1 MAGRGTARAVAV
13 GSLGLSIACYG
24 LTVVGAGFVSGV
36 TPPTAADL
44 VWFTGF
50 LAFPLV
56 GAVIAVHRPAN
67 RVGWLFLAVGVLQ
80 FGAAV
85 LDGLAQH
92 TLTTCP
98 GCPMGPVLVLAQNAL
113 FAVAWVCATTYP
125 LLLFPDGRPPSPRW
139 AWIRPAT
146 TVALVV
152 VVASVVV
159 TPGRVIEDDA
169 AANPFGVPALAGLA
183 PLITNVTLF
192 ALLALTLAAM
202 ASFIVRWRRAGGV
215 DRRRLAWLALAA
227 LIFIGTTLTGLL
239 VDRWTA
245 PWVGALLESVGIA
258 ALPVATGMAVL
269 RANLFDIATVLDRT
283 LTYTALSAIV
293 VVTYLGCLAV
303 TSALLDPAGS
313 RGSSLVATAVV
324 AVSLNPV
331 KDRLMSGIDRLL
343 FGDRDRPYE
352 VVTRL
357 AERLSRTEALE
368 ELLQTVTETLTTML
382 RVPYARVV
390 PGDLVDPP
398 ADAHP
403 FPLVSNGRQEGILLV
418 GRRGGDTPFEARE
431 LDLLGDLA
439 GQIAVAVRAA
449 RLEEDLRESRE
460 RIVRAR
466 EEERR
471 RLRRDLHDGLGP
483 LLAAASLQVDVLA
496 ERVAADPTAHP
507 LATKIKSVIGQSV
520 SDVREIVHGLR
531 PPSLDDLGLPGVVR
545 EHAAA
550 LRATGLDVDV
560 DCDHDLRVT
569 SAAVEV
575 AAYRIVT
582 EAMTNVARHARA
594 TTCRVRM
601 ALRDGLLRLEVADD
615 GCGLVVPHRDGVGL
629 SSMRERADELGG
641 TFVVEPRSGGGTSV
655 RAELPVPVAAGRS

>member
-1 MAGRGTARAVAV
+1 MAGRGSARVVAV
-13 GSLGLSIACYG
+13 SCLGLSIVCYG
-24 LTVVGAGFVSGV
+24 LTAVGAGFVSGV

-56 GAVIAVHRPAN
+56 GVVIAVHRPAN
-67 RVGWLFLAVGVLQ
+67 GVGWLFLAVGVLQ
-80 FGAAV
+80 FGAAI

-92 TLTTCP
+92 ALATCP
-98 GCPMGPVLVLAQNAL
+98 GCSTGPVLVLAQNAL

-139 AWIRPAT
+139 SWVRRAT

-152 VVASVVV
+152 LVAAVVV
-159 TPGRVIEDDA
+159 TPGRVTEDDPA
-169 AANPFGVPALAGLA
+169 PNPFGVSALAGLA
-183 PLITNVTLF
+183 PLVTNVTLF

-239 VDRWTA
+239 IDGWTR

-258 ALPVATGMAVL
+258 ALPMATGMAIL
-269 RANLFDIATVLDRT
+269 RADLFDIAIVLDRT
-283 LTYTALSAIV
+283 ITYAALSAIV
-293 VVTYLGCLAV
+293 VVTYLGSLAL
-303 TSALLDPAGS
+303 TSTLLDPEGS
-313 RGSSLVATAVV
+313 RGASLVATAVV

-352 VVTRL
+352 VVTGL
-357 AERLSRTEALE
+357 ADRLSRTEALE
-368 ELLQTVTETLTTML
+368 ELLHTVTETLTTML

-390 PGDLVDPP
+390 PGEDVDPP

-403 FPLVSNGRQEGILLV
+403 FPLVSNGRQEGTLLV
-418 GRRGGDTPFEARE
+418 GRRSGGTPFDARE
-431 LDLLGDLA
+431 LDLLADVA

-496 ERVAADPTAHP
+496 ERVATDPAAHP
-507 LATKIKSVIGQSV
+507 LAAKIKDVISQSV

-550 LRATGLDVDV
+550 LRAAGLDVEV
-560 DCDHDLRVT
+560 DCADQLRIT

-582 EAMTNVARHARA
+582 EAMTNVVRHARA

-601 ALRDGLLRLEVADD
+601 SQGGGWLRLEITDD
-615 GCGLVVPHRDGVGL
+615 GCGLSVPHRDGVGL

-641 TFVVEPRSGGGTSV
+641 TVTVAPRPGGGTRV
-655 RAELPVPVAAGRS
+655 RADLPVPVAAGRK

>member
-1 MAGRGTARAVAV
+1 MPGRGTARVVAV
-13 GSLGLSIACYG
+13 GGLGLSIACYG
-24 LTVVGAGFVSGV
+24 LTAVGANLLSGV

-67 RVGWLFLAVGVLQ
+67 GVGWLFLAVGVLQ
-80 FGAAV
+80 FGAAL

-92 TLTTCP
+92 TLATCP
-98 GCPMGPVLVLAQNAL
+98 GCATGPVLVLAQNAL

-139 AWIRPAT
+139 SWIRTAT
-146 TVALVV
+146 TIALVV
-152 VVASVVV
+152 IVVSVVV

-169 AANPFGVPALAGLA
+169 AANPFGVPSLAGLA

-227 LIFIGTTLTGLL
+227 VIFIGTTVIGLL

-245 PWVGALLESVGIA
+245 PWVGALLESIGIA
-258 ALPVATGMAVL
+258 ALPVATGMAIL
-269 RANLFDIATVLDRT
+269 RANLFDIAAVLDRT

-293 VVTYLGCLAV
+293 VVTYLGCLAA
-303 TSALLDPAGS
+303 TSTLLDPAGS

-343 FGDRDRPYE
+343 FGDRNRPYE
-352 VVTRL
+352 VVTGL
-357 AERLSRTEALE
+357 AERLSRTEALD
-368 ELLQTVTETLTTML
+368 ELFHTVTETLTTML

-390 PGDLVDPP
+390 PGEATDPP

-418 GRRGGDTPFEARE
+418 GRRSGGTPFEPRE

-496 ERVAADPTAHP
+496 ERVAADPAAQP
-507 LATKIKSVIGQSV
+507 LAAKIKSVIGQSV

-550 LRATGLDVDV
+550 LLATGLDVEV
-560 DCDHDLRVT
+560 DCGDDLRVT

-601 ALRDGLLRLEVADD
+601 GLRDGWLRLEITDD

-641 TFVVEPRSGGGTSV
+641 TFAIEQRVDGGTRV
-655 RAELPVPVAAGRS
+655 RAELPVPVVAGRS